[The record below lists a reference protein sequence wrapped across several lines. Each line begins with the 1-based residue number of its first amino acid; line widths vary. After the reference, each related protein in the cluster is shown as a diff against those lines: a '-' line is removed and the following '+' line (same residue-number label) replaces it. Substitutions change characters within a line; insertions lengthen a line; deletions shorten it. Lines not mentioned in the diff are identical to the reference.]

1 MSEWR
6 LFPENEPPEWTTPE
20 WYAGREVAPHLEQEG
35 HRERLL
41 LSAKLANNVI
51 HNTHSSIVADLGA
64 GDGGL
69 LSLIKGAQTKFGF
82 DLQQT
87 NVDAASARNVR
98 IELRDVINDWPKAGD
113 PKPDIVLLTE
123 ILEHLV
129 DPHELVQRLWDIP
142 SIEAI
147 VASSPYT
154 ENDEGHYDFHT
165 WAWDLDGYR
174 ALFENVG
181 WRITRQDTA
190 WISQVIV
197 AQR

>member
-6 LFPENEPPEWTTPE
+6 LFPEGEPPEWTTPE
-20 WYAGREVAPHLEQEG
+20 WYADRETAPHLEQEG

-41 LSAKLANNVI
+41 LTAKLVNQVI
-51 HNTHSSIVADLGA
+51 RRTQAFSVVDLGA

-69 LSLIKGAQTKFGF
+69 LSLIKGTQVKYGF

-87 NVDAASARNVR
+87 NVDAARKRGV
-98 IELRDVINDWPKAGD
+98 DVKLLDVVNIFYPDYVET
-113 PKPDIVLLTE
+113 PDIVIATE
-123 ILEHLV
+123 ILEHLA
-129 DPHELVQRLWDIP
+129 DPHALVTRLYEWDG
-142 SIEAI
+142 IEAI

-154 ENDEGHYDFHT
+154 ENDEHHYDFHT

-174 ALFENVG
+174 KLFEDRG
-181 WRITRQDTA
+181 WRVTAQETA

-197 AQR
+197 AER